1 VTLSRAFCYR
11 ENCGN
16 STLDDESEAKQFA
29 LFADGLE
36 K

>member
-1 VTLSRAFCYR
+1 MTLSRAFCYR

-16 STLDDESEAKQFA
+16 STLGDKSETKQFA